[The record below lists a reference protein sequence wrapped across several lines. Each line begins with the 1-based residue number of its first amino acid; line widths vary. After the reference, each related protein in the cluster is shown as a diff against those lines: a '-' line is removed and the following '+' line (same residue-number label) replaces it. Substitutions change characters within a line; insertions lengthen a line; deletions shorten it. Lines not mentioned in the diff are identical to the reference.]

1 MRRALLA
8 IVMGVVAWRFVSGRR
23 GVGNEVVV
31 GWADGSSVSL
41 DDGAPER
48 DRIVAI
54 AAKVMR

>member
-8 IVMGVVAWRFVSGRR
+8 VVLGVVAWRFVRGRR
-23 GVGNEVVV
+23 GVGGEVVV

-48 DRIVAI
+48 DRIVAV
-54 AAKVMR
+54 AAGVLR